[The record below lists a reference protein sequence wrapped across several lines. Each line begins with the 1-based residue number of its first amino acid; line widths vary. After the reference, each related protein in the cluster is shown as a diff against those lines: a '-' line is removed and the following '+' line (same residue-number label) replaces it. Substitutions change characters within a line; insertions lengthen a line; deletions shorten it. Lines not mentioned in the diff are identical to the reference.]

1 MKLARTLAQE
11 LTRTEIEDMIH
22 NMNRTAS
29 LAKRNKNKELV
40 KIAEEHRDAAL
51 IALHLKKGK

>member
-11 LTRTEIEDMIH
+11 LSINEIEDLIH

-29 LAKRNKNKELV
+29 LARRNKNKELV
-40 KIAEEHRDAAL
+40 KIAEDNRDAAM
-51 IALHLKKGK
+51 IALYLKRGK